1 MKFKSLAIAF
11 QEEKACKDP
20 YYMGFTFEGTKFVLK
35 GEFFKTDLTI
45 IGGDHEISW
54 GESGSFESYNLASLL
69 LEDSLGQKA
78 KPELVYN
85 LSDSLLTFPHA
96 NGVAWL
102 VWVEDL
108 IKWSDLPRYGIIPRV
123 GFLSKLEDEVLTIR
137 FPVPGVTFNQV
148 G

>member
-35 GEFFKTDLTI
+35 GEFFKPNLTQ
-45 IGGDHEISW
+45 IGNDREISW
-54 GESGSFESYNLASLL
+54 GEGGGYASYELAGLL
-69 LEDSLGQKA
+69 LEDCLGKKA
-78 KPELVYN
+78 SHDLVYN
-85 LSDSLLTFPHA
+85 LNSSLLTFPHT

-108 IKWSDLPRYGIIPRV
+108 IKWSNLPRYGIIPRV